1 MSRELL
7 GIAAAL
13 ALWLPLV
20 TIVRYGVVRAV
31 RRREL
36 RPRLAAAAFSAT
48 LALVP
53 WLLMITGAFP
63 FDALFG
69 AFVAGVGGV
78 SSYVVGVKV
87 FEDIAR

>member
-1 MSRELL
+1 
-7 GIAAAL
+7 
-13 ALWLPLV
+13 
-20 TIVRYGVVRAV
+20 
-31 RRREL
+31 
-36 RPRLAAAAFSAT
+36 
-48 LALVP
+48 
-53 WLLMITGAFP
+53 MITGAFP